1 MNIASKRLM
10 RDYIEIKNSNDINIF
25 ASPLEDDLFEWHANI
40 CPTEGMYSG
49 IILHFIL
56 KFTENYPNEPPKI
69 KLMTG
74 IPHSNIIK
82 YQDDDYYLCMDLI
95 SNFFWMEGGTSTEP
109 YSGWSSSYT
118 VKTIMMQLQTFLF
131 EKFIENYD
139 GRIKHTLYEL
149 APEEGGGFRDKSKIK
164 QQIDKAFHDSYNFKC
179 YKCGHCLEK
188 TFPKITIPIPKRK
201 EVIIRKDLIQNN
213 KLIPE
218 VIEILK
224 KNDFKKVFKQ
234 MVISLYGY
242 QESISSCNCVS
253 CTNLRLINNQ
263 KDISLEE
270 LLEIKNNILVSD
282 ENILWKLLYEFGYND
297 NLELET
303 QFVNSKIENKTNKL
317 VELFKNVNFN
327 LLSLDIVKKIFNY
340 LDTDVIINLGQTV
353 PELEVYTKNPEF
365 NIKRE
370 LICFYTKE
378 SFENQT
384 LGYGINI
391 KYFKKGYQIQS
402 INVILDLVSKEAYE
416 NNCNHSVWNEEFIFW
431 LPIKINNKHVN
442 SSRKIIEQVIA
453 DIYFARKELKY
464 YVHDAWEDNTIPSKY
479 ENNEFKPKYFLDIIC
494 KILSSMVVDMMK
506 DNVYAS
512 VKALNGFCE
521 FHYLLLQFIEWYPEI
536 IEMAEQKI
544 EYFISNFYNVNKLNY
559 HSLGEFIILL
569 LVSKKFKWNDVK
581 HNFLKESEARNI
593 RWIIKEIPDF
603 EDNNDLNILEQVF
616 EIVNVG
622 KKLNLFTIYFIN
634 EIALNIQKDYSYF
647 YGRPSPEIENEF
659 QKRVKKI
666 KAINSWDEYYQELNI
681 YLPPK
686 RKILLDYK
694 KAFQLSKIKKY
705 HTIKK
710 NHDDLFEKKSWRNS
724 KKISKNKNDLFD
736 KKSWRT

>member
-10 RDYIEIKNSNDINIF
+10 RDYIEIKNSNDIKIF
-25 ASPLEDDLFEWHANI
+25 ASPLEDDIFEWHANI
-40 CPTEGMYSG
+40 CPLQGIYSG
-49 IILHFIL
+49 IVLHFIL

-95 SNFFWMEGGTSTEP
+95 SNFFWMEGGTSSEP

-131 EKFIENYD
+131 EEFIENYD

-149 APEEGGGFRDKSKIK
+149 APEEGGGFRDKTKIK
-164 QQIDKAFHDSYNFKC
+164 ELIDKAFHDSYNFKC
-179 YKCGHCLEK
+179 EKCGHCHEK
-188 TFPKITIPIPKRK
+188 SFPEITIPLPKRE
-201 EVIIRKDLIQNN
+201 EVIVKKDLIHDK

-224 KNDFKKVFKQ
+224 KHDFKKVFKE
-234 MVISLYGY
+234 MVINLYGY
-242 QESISSCNCVS
+242 QDAISTCSCIS

-263 KDISLEE
+263 KDIDLDE
-270 LLEIKNNILVSD
+270 LLEIENNILVSD
-282 ENILWKLLYEFGYND
+282 ENILWKLIYQFGYND
-297 NLELET
+297 DLKLKT
-303 QFVNSKIENKTNKL
+303 HFVTSVIENKSNNL
-317 VELFKNVNFN
+317 VELFKNVDFS
-327 LLSLDIVKKIFNY
+327 LLSLDIVTQIFNY
-340 LDTDVIINLGQTV
+340 LDSDVIINLGQAV
-353 PELEVYTKNPEF
+353 PELQVYTKNPEF

-391 KYFKKGYQIQS
+391 RYFKKGYQIQS

-416 NNCNHSVWNEEFIFW
+416 NNCNHSVWNEEFRFW
-431 LPIKINNKHVN
+431 LPIKINNKHVI

-453 DIYFARKELKY
+453 DIYFARKEITFYPNNEKY
-464 YVHDAWEDNTIPSKY
+464 ENSKY

-521 FHYLLLQFIEWYPEI
+521 FHYLLLQFTEWYPEI
-536 IEMAEQKI
+536 IEIADQKI

-559 HSLGEFIILL
+559 HSLGEFIVLL
-569 LVSKKFKWNDVK
+569 LISKKFKWNDIK
-581 HNFLKESEARNI
+581 HNFLKESEVRNI
-593 RWIIKEIPDF
+593 RWIMKEIPEF
-603 EDNNDLNILEQVF
+603 ETIDDVNILEKVF

-634 EIALNIQKDYSYF
+634 YVALKIQKNYNYY
-647 YGRPSPEIENEF
+647 YGRPSPEIEIEF
-659 QKRVKKI
+659 QKKVKNI
-666 KAINSWDEYYQELNI
+666 KSINGWEDYYQELNL

-686 RKILLDYK
+686 KKILLDYK
-694 KAFQLSKIKKY
+694 KAVQLSKTKKY
-705 HTIKK
+705 HTVKK
-710 NHDDLFEKKSWRNS
+710 NHEDLFEKKSWRNS
-724 KKISKNKNDLFD
+724 QKISKNKEDLIN
-736 KKSWRT
+736 KKSWRS